1 MNLYNDEEVAYRPT
15 YIYARHCYFS
25 EKNMLLIN
33 VVLFQV
39 CLNTA
44 SSASL
49 SYVSSTYHNR
59 L

>member
-1 MNLYNDEEVAYRPT
+1 MNLYNDEGLCTLAPV
-15 YIYARHCYFS
+15 IVFFQK
-25 EKNMLLIN
+25 KNMLLIN

-39 CLNTA
+39 CSNTA